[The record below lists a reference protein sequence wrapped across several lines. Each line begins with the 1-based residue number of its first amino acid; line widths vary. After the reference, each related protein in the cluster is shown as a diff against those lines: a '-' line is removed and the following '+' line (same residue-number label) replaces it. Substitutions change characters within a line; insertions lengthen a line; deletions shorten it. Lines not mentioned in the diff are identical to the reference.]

1 MDMGKPAVEL
11 APIWASR
18 IGSIN
23 LTCFGTVSN
32 SEKKY
37 IPFTIL
43 EAQEPAADI
52 NLTLGRVSWQAASQ
66 PQCLPTE
73 KEAERE
79 MGREQKQPPKSNQP

>member
-1 MDMGKPAVEL
+1 MGKPAVEL

-37 IPFTIL
+37 IQSKIL
-43 EAQEPAADI
+43 EVQGPAADI
-52 NLTLGRVSWQAASQ
+52 NLTLGRVSWQVASQ
-66 PQCLPTE
+66 PQRLPME
-73 KEAERE
+73 KEAGRKT
-79 MGREQKQPPKSNQP
+79 GREQQQPPKRPQP